1 MTSRVPGVLCL
12 VPWSTPSDCL
22 PCRILG
28 PRIRPNHA
36 CRFFLEC
43 TCSLSRLNQAPT
55 VPSARPALLFARFSR
70 RLLSTCSLLASKGGG
85 GRTRPLRRKLEEN
98 KRHRSSSS
106 SSSQT
111 SLQQHPLLDRRGS
124 AKSSFSSFDPH
135 PPSSLLSLSPL
146 FYCMSYSPTDDASLE
161 KKKVGPHV
169 RPDAETIVPDG
180 VKKVRHVETD
190 DDEDS
195 SLNVQISERSMSW
208 QRTAVLL

>member
-1 MTSRVPGVLCL
+1 MRAASVIVRARARWRLC
-12 VPWSTPSDCL
+12 
-22 PCRILG
+22 
-28 PRIRPNHA
+28 
-36 CRFFLEC
+36 
-43 TCSLSRLNQAPT
+43 
-55 VPSARPALLFARFSR
+55 
-70 RLLSTCSLLASKGGG
+70 
-85 GRTRPLRRKLEEN
+85 
-98 KRHRSSSS
+98 SSS
-106 SSSQT
+106 
-111 SLQQHPLLDRRGS
+111 PLLDRRGS

-135 PPSSLLSLSPL
+135 PPSSLLSVPPL

-180 VKKVRHVETD
+180 VKKVRHVETG